1 MGYQETINFS
11 FVEERWEHELA
22 GNPQPIRLLNPI
34 ASQMGVMRSS
44 LLASLVQVL
53 KYNQD
58 RKMSRVRVFELGRV
72 FTKNPQVQ
80 DTDTTVAGFDQ
91 PMHLAGLVTGALAPT
106 QWSLKEQAA
115 DFFDV
120 KADVEALLAPLQA
133 RFESAQH
140 PAMHPGRCAR
150 IVLEGQVV
158 GRVGELHPKWR
169 QSYGLNATAVMF
181 EIQLNAVLQR
191 QVPQF
196 AEISKHQPVE
206 RDLAVVVKDAVTHA
220 ELMAAIASTPYQQV
234 LKETLLFDI
243 YKPAPSAQPQA
254 TGGLQAGEKS
264 MAIRLKLQAQDQTL
278 TEDQIEGVVRAVIQQ
293 LETQTGARLRG

>member
-1 MGYQETINFS
+1 
-11 FVEERWEHELA
+11 
-22 GNPQPIRLLNPI
+22 
-34 ASQMGVMRSS
+34 MRSS

-91 PMHLAGLVTGALAPT
+91 PMHLAGLVSGPVAPT

-158 GRVGELHPKWR
+158 GHVGELHPKWR

-181 EIQLNAVLQR
+181 EVQLNAVLQR

-220 ELMAAIASTPYQQV
+220 ELMAAIASTPHQQV